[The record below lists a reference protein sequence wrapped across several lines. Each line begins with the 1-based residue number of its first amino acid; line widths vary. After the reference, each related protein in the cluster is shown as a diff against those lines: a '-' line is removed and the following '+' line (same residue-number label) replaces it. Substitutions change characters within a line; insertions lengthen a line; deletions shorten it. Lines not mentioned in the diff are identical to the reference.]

1 MRFKIIILYFL
12 ILSSSIFG
20 QKSRVGETPKF
31 SSKINLVSFNNSSTD
46 ALTAERLM
54 EYKKPIAIFFWA
66 STCPP
71 CIKELNA
78 VKKMDILNK
87 IKGKAKIIVVSTDNP
102 KNYGAAK
109 SIAKKNSWKFD
120 MYFDKGYALRNNLLN
135 KWFGIPQVIVFD
147 KDKKIALHKF
157 GYYKGNEEKIVN
169 KIKELM
175 E

>member
-12 ILSSSIFG
+12 ILSSTIFG

-31 SSKINLVSFNNSSTD
+31 SSKINLVSFNNSSTNV
-46 ALTAERLM
+46 LTSERLM

-78 VKKMDILNK
+78 IKKTNVLKEIED
-87 IKGKAKIIVVSTDNP
+87 KAKIIVVSTDNP

-109 SIAKKNSWKFD
+109 SITKQYGWEFA

-135 KWFGIPQVIVFD
+135 NWFGIPQVIVFD
-147 KDKKIALHKF
+147 KDKKIVLHKF
-157 GYYKGNEEKIVN
+157 GYYKGNEEKIVS